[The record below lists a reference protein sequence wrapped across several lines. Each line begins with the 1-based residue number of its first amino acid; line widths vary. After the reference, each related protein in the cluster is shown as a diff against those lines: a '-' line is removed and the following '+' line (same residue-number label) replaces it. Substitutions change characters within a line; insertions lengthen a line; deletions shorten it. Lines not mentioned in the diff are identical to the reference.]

1 MNTRHSAQRR
11 LAGLRRGE
19 RGVALMVALVM
30 LVIIGIAS
38 VSIMRG
44 ALSSDLIANNTRVQT
59 LAMQAAQIGLRYCE
73 DEVVKREMGQ
83 PTLIHTPEV
92 DAPNPRAW
100 EVFANWSD
108 ADKVNEVPSEY
119 MSSDNSTFVPG
130 ALPQCMVQE
139 KNLSGQTIYEITAR
153 GFSPD
158 YAADEDDGS
167 TVSGSVV
174 WLQSLL
180 RI

>member
-1 MNTRHSAQRR
+1 MNPKRSDLQ
-11 LAGLRRGE
+11 RRGE

-30 LVIIGIAS
+30 LVIIGVAS

-73 DEVVKREMGQ
+73 DEAVKDAKSQ
-83 PTLIHTPEV
+83 PTVVHVLP
-92 DAPNPRAW
+92 DAVERAW
-100 EVFANWSD
+100 ETLGNWDD
-108 ADKVNEVPSEY
+108 ADKVNDVPSQY
-119 MSSDNSTFVPG
+119 MESDNSTFVPG
-130 ALPQCMVQE
+130 TLPQCMVQQ
-139 KNLSGQTIYEITAR
+139 KNLGGQTIYEVTAR

-158 YAADEDDGS
+158 YAADEDGS
-167 TVSGSVV
+167 TASGSVV

>member
-1 MNTRHSAQRR
+1 MNPKRSALRQ
-11 LAGLRRGE
+11 RRGE

-73 DEVVKREMGQ
+73 DEAVKHAKTLPTVVHVLDDSG
-83 PTLIHTPEV
+83 
-92 DAPNPRAW
+92 DRAW
-100 EVFANWSD
+100 ETLGNWGD

-130 ALPQCMVQE
+130 TSPQCMVQQ
-139 KNLSGQTIYEITAR
+139 KNLSGQTIYEVTAR

-158 YAADEDDGS
+158 YAADEDGS
-167 TVSGSVV
+167 TASGSVV
-174 WLQSLL
+174 WLQSML
-180 RI
+180 RL

>member
-1 MNTRHSAQRR
+1 MNRNRSSLQRR
-11 LAGLRRGE
+11 GQ

-73 DEVVKREMGQ
+73 DEAVKDAMSQ
-83 PTLIHTPEV
+83 PTLVHVLP
-92 DAPNPRAW
+92 DAGERAW
-100 EVFANWSD
+100 ETLSNW
-108 ADKVNEVPSEY
+108 ADDEKVNEVPSQY
-119 MSSDNSTFVPG
+119 MESDNSTFVPG
-130 ALPQCMVQE
+130 TMPQCMVQLR
-139 KNLSGQTIYEITAR
+139 NLGGTNIYEVTAR

-158 YAADEDDGS
+158 YAADDDGNAA
-167 TVSGSVV
+167 SGSVV

>member
-1 MNTRHSAQRR
+1 MNPKRSALRQ
-11 LAGLRRGE
+11 RRGE

-73 DEVVKREMGQ
+73 DEAVKHAKSM
-83 PTLIHTPEV
+83 PMLIHEPEP
-92 DAPNPRAW
+92 DAPSPRAW

-108 ADKVNEVPSEY
+108 NEKVNEVPSQY
-119 MSSDNSTFVPG
+119 MESDNSTFVPG
-130 ALPQCMVQE
+130 TLPQCMVQF
-139 KNLSGQTIYEITAR
+139 KNVAGQTTYEVTAR

-158 YAADEDDGS
+158 YAADEDGN
-167 TVSGSVV
+167 TASGSVV

>member
-1 MNTRHSAQRR
+1 MNSKRWALRQRR
-11 LAGLRRGE
+11 RE

-73 DEVVKREMGQ
+73 DEAVKHAMSQ
-83 PTLIHTPEV
+83 PYLVHVLP
-92 DAPNPRAW
+92 DAVERAW
-100 EVFANWSD
+100 ETLGNWGD
-108 ADKVNEVPSEY
+108 ADKVNDVPSQY
-119 MSSDNSTFVPG
+119 MESDNSTFVPG
-130 ALPQCMVQE
+130 TLPQCMVQQ
-139 KNLSGQTIYEITAR
+139 KNLGGQTIYEVTAR

-158 YAADEDDGS
+158 YAADEDGS
-167 TVSGSVV
+167 TASGSVV

>member
-1 MNTRHSAQRR
+1 MNSKRWALRQ
-11 LAGLRRGE
+11 RRGE

-73 DEVVKREMGQ
+73 DEAVKHAMTQ
-83 PTLIHTPEV
+83 PHLVHVLP
-92 DAPNPRAW
+92 DAAERAW
-100 EVFANWSD
+100 ETLGNWGD
-108 ADKVNEVPSEY
+108 ADKVNDVPSQY
-119 MSSDNSTFVPG
+119 MESDNSTFVPG
-130 ALPQCMVQE
+130 TLPQCMVQQ
-139 KNLSGQTIYEITAR
+139 KNLGGQTIYEVTAR

-158 YAADEDDGS
+158 YAADEDGS
-167 TVSGSVV
+167 TASGSVV